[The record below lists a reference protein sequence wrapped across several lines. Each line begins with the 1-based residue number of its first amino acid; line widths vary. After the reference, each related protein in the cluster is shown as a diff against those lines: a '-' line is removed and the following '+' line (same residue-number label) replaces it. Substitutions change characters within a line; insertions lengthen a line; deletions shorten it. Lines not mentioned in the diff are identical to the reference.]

1 MKILTV
7 DGHIVIIIVGFPL
20 IALLVRSLRENRIE
34 SLMKTTVEKL
44 GSDIEALIQ
53 IHKLIDFTRGTHR
66 DQQERMTMIGIVNL
80 HIAECQNA
88 DCPCKETYEL
98 FDIKMNDFQVRNYGQ
113 MH

>member
-53 IHKLIDFTRGTHR
+53 IHKLIDFSRGTHR
-66 DQQERMTMIGIVNL
+66 DQ
-80 HIAECQNA
+80 
-88 DCPCKETYEL
+88 
-98 FDIKMNDFQVRNYGQ
+98 
-113 MH
+113 